1 MNKKRKPGDGAFVYS
16 TDPSFNFETGDN
28 TPVETPPPPAQQL
41 RVSLD
46 KKQRGGKMVTL
57 VTGFKGKEDDLET
70 LGKTLK
76 SFCGTGGAV
85 KDNEIMVQ
93 GDQREKVLAYLLKQG
108 YSKTKKS
115 G

>member
-1 MNKKRKPGDGAFVYS
+1 
-16 TDPSFNFETGDN
+16 
-28 TPVETPPPPAQQL
+28 
-41 RVSLD
+41 
-46 KKQRGGKMVTL
+46 
-57 VTGFKGKEDDLET
+57 
-70 LGKTLK
+70 
-76 SFCGTGGAV
+76 V